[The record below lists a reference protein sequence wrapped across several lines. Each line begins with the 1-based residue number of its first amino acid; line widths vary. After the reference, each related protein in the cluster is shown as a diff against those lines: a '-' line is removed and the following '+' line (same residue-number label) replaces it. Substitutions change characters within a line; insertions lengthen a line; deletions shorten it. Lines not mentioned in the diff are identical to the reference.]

1 MGELCEPKNN
11 MFNLT
16 EKENSEFN
24 NQINYLLNDDNIK
37 KMKSYIQHGNT
48 NTYAHVINV
57 AKLSFIINKKLNL
70 HCDTDSMIK
79 GAMLHDFYL
88 YDWHE
93 KDEERDKKYGLHGFS
108 HPEVSLT
115 NAKKYFDINEN
126 EENIIRN
133 HMWPLTITHIPKSKE
148 AWVVC
153 IADKIVSLIETFK
166 R

>member
-1 MGELCEPKNN
+1 
-11 MFNLT
+11 MFKLT
-16 EKENSEFN
+16 EKQNIEFN
-24 NQINYLLNDDNIK
+24 NLINDLANDINIK
-37 KMKSYIQHGNT
+37 KMKDYIQHGTT
-48 NTYAHVINV
+48 NTYTHVINV

-70 HCDTDSMIK
+70 HCDEKSMIT

-93 KDEERDKKYGLHGFS
+93 KDEERDEKYGLHGFS
-108 HPEVSLT
+108 HPEISLM

-126 EENIIRN
+126 VENIIRN
-133 HMWPLTITHIPKSKE
+133 HMWPVTITHIPKTKE

-166 R
+166 RN

>member
-1 MGELCEPKNN
+1 
-11 MFNLT
+11 
-16 EKENSEFN
+16 
-24 NQINYLLNDDNIK
+24 
-37 KMKSYIQHGNT
+37 
-48 NTYAHVINV
+48 
-57 AKLSFIINKKLNL
+57 
-70 HCDTDSMIK
+70 MIT
-79 GAMLHDFYL
+79 GAVLHDFYL

-93 KDEERDKKYGLHGFS
+93 KDEERDEKYGLHGFS
-108 HPEVSLT
+108 HPEISLM

-133 HMWPLTITHIPKSKE
+133 HMWPLTITHIPKTKE